1 MINSV
6 NQLFFPDVK
15 MLLIKLLKQF
25 LKSMNAAK
33 SSEKHFNKTLI
44 LIEDEEENF
53 QSSSKRW
60 ICEKIIEN
68 DDEKVRDYCHI
79 TG

>member
-15 MLLIKLLKQF
+15 MLLINLLKQF
-25 LKSMNAAK
+25 LKSMNAVK

-44 LIEDEEENF
+44 LTEEEENF
-53 QSSSKRW
+53 QSSSTCW

>member
-15 MLLIKLLKQF
+15 MLLINLLKQF
-25 LKSMNAAK
+25 LKSMNAVK

-44 LIEDEEENF
+44 LTEDEEENF
-53 QSSSKRW
+53 QSSSTCW
-60 ICEKIIEN
+60 ISEKIIEN